1 MTQAVPQE
9 TRTEDWAALREA
21 EKFLYREAELADA
34 HNYQEWLSLWAKE
47 LTYWVPANSDDIDP
61 QRKVSFIYD
70 NRARLEER
78 LFRLGT
84 GLAHSQRPRSKLLR
98 TVSNIELV
106 GYERTRGGTVQS
118 KFVIGELRRD
128 QENVWIGRARHV
140 LVREGD
146 RLLMKEKHVLLL
158 KNSVAIGNLTFL
170 L

>member
-1 MTQAVPQE
+1 M
-9 TRTEDWAALREA
+9 TEDWAALREA

-47 LTYWVPANSDDIDP
+47 LTYWVPASRDDIDP
-61 QRKVSFIYD
+61 RRQVSLIYD
-70 NRARLEER
+70 NRTRLEDR

-98 TVSNIELV
+98 TVSNIELID
-106 GYERTRGGTVQS
+106 YERSRGGTVQS
-118 KFVIGELRRD
+118 RFVIGELRRE
-128 QENVWIGRARHV
+128 QESFWMGRARHV

-146 RLLMKEKHVLLL
+146 RLLMKEKHVFLL
-158 KNSVAIGNLTFL
+158 KNGAAIGNLTFL